1 MENIVPASRQ
11 CSEKHAE
18 MDTGQQH
25 RHDQDRFHG
34 HAVEIPDAGVLR
46 AESAR
51 CDGRHGLRQRVEPVH
66 ACQFQRQRR
75 TERQPQVD
83 EQQDLGDHRRL
94 VVVVVLGH
102 RRQLDVGQQRLVRP
116 QRRKN
121 QQREHHHADT
131 AQPRRTRPP
140 EEQPARQRLDVFQD
154 RRTGGR
160 ITRHALEP
168 GVDERELSAP
178 HQIGEHPHHA
188 GHDPRTHDDTVAL
201 LAAELFGA
209 VDEDERES
217 AQQGRQQCRKQQ
229 RVVPGVGMADQRH
242 AGREEHE
249 QRHDQHDDS
258 HVSQYDAQSHRCSG
272 FVFLASWIT
281 SSIRSFNSATSSLT
295 SALILN
301 GRPKRR

>member
-66 ACQFQRQRR
+66 ARQFQRQRR
-75 TERQPQVD
+75 TDRPPQGA

-140 EEQPARQRLDVFQD
+140 KEQPARQRLDVFQD

-168 GVDERELSAP
+168 GVDQRELPAP
-178 HQIGEHPHHA
+178 DQI
-188 GHDPRTHDDTVAL
+188 
-201 LAAELFGA
+201 
-209 VDEDERES
+209 